1 MGVRV
6 SVSKTITTVGE
17 SDLFTVPDPYVAFLR
32 RLSVSNGA
40 TTLATVQV
48 IYYNGATSKVV
59 LTVKVG
65 AGTAV
70 VLPEDGL
77 PLEGCPT
84 KIAVSTDQ
92 QPVSVEASVEL
103 E

>member
-6 SVSKTITTVGE
+6 SVSRTITAVGE
-17 SDLFTVPDPYVAFLR
+17 SDLFAVPDPYVAFLR

-40 TTLATVQV
+40 AALATVQV
-48 IYYNGATSKVV
+48 IYYNGATGRVV

-65 AGTAV
+65 TGATV
-70 VLPEDGL
+70 VLPEDQL

-92 QPVSVEASVEL
+92 QPLSIEASVEL